1 MHYTE
6 TMVDGMV
13 QLDLE
18 GKIDAMN
25 CDDLQD
31 IILKTFLKTN
41 NVILNFENVT
51 YISSAGLKS
60 IILGDKTASSKGGKM
75 IIINAQPQVKDVFRV
90 TGLDSVLDIR

>member
-6 TMVDGMV
+6 TMVDDMI

-25 CDDLQD
+25 CDEFQD

-41 NVILNFENVT
+41 KVILNFEQVK
-51 YISSAGLKS
+51 YISSAGLKA
-60 IILGDKTASSKGGKM
+60 IILGDKTAISKGGKL
-75 IIINAQPQVKDVFRV
+75 IIINVQSQVRDVFRV
-90 TGLDSVLDIR
+90 TGLESVLDIR